1 MSQAAKEVSRV
12 SGIMKFTSEQ
22 KTAECEETTDF
33 FYRLGDMCDV
43 AFDIW
48 EVERKDLPY
57 FVCSLSLRNLL
68 ESQASLFGG
77 AYNSAGR
84 ALRWLY
90 EANLAGAAA
99 CFKPSLLDEAFD
111 DSESLTSDEFVNWLD
126 RYDNREVQLSRRNI
140 LNFCDAPAGPLNV
153 LYADLCKYSHI
164 SKMSFNREETHPNL
178 QYLPDRF
185 DETFGI
191 MAKTIDFTLLMES
204 KMLLCWNHG
213 TVGAL
218 KYMFNVKNPLNRYFP
233 MTTNLINSLP

>member
-1 MSQAAKEVSRV
+1 MNQAGKEVTRV
-12 SGIMKFTSEQ
+12 NNIMKLTCEQ
-22 KTAECEETTDF
+22 KTTECEETVDF
-33 FYRLGDMCDV
+33 FYRLCDMCDV

-57 FVCSLSLRNLL
+57 FVCSLSLRNFL

-99 CFKPSLLDEAFD
+99 CIKPSLLDEAYE

-140 LNFCDAPAGPLNV
+140 FDSCSLPTEQLNV

-178 QYLPDRF
+178 HYLPDRF
-185 DETFGI
+185 DETFEI
-191 MAKTIDFTLLMES
+191 MTKTMDFTLLMES
-204 KMLLCWNHG
+204 KMVLCWNHG

-218 KYMFNVKNPLNRYFP
+218 KYMFNTKNPLNRYFP
-233 MTTNLINSLP
+233 MTTTLINSLP